1 MQSKKKSR
9 AVLITSIGISVFAS
23 LSMGVSTFAWFNGIA
38 NINTAVTPTTT
49 TITASGPDSYDL
61 GVPEVYVYTRNS
73 TNGYITDTT
82 SPATGSIANDAS
94 LVNFEKLDLDDPADV
109 AKLNVG
115 GLLPGHRMTF
125 GLKVSSEDH
134 TSLIKAATL
143 KLVDYTTRNNNYRKV
158 LSSVTEGSTGT
169 QATYPNGQDKI
180 IRIEDIVKM
189 YGAVNTTGS
198 FIEPTSGDVSL
209 GNYDKTYTAGTG
221 FREKQY
227 SCDIEIGKGTTLNSP
242 TVCLFFT
249 LEFSN
254 VGTTWYKEY
263 TKTGNNYNSCYEIIS
278 STYEGNRFFHQDGS
292 YGSSSCYEGL
302 RFTIGELSIS
312 AE

>member
-9 AVLITSIGISVFAS
+9 AVLITSIGISLFAA
-23 LSMGVSTFAWFNGIA
+23 LSMGVSTFAWYQA
-38 NINTAVTPTTT
+38 SINAIIGHDPSTTAVSVSSPEV
-49 TITASGPDSYDL
+49 YDISS
-61 GVPEVYVYTRNS
+61 PEVYVYSRNGS
-73 TNGYITDTT
+73 NGYITDTT
-82 SPATGSIANDAS
+82 SPASGSIYDDTN
-94 LVNFEKLDLDDPADV
+94 LINFEKIDLSVPEEA
-109 AKLNVG
+109 ALLNVG
-115 GLLPGHRMTF
+115 NLLPGRRMTF
-125 GLKVSSEDH
+125 GLKITTEDH
-134 TSLIKAATL
+134 VSLIKSATL
-143 KLVDYTTRNNNYRKV
+143 SLVDYTTRNNNYRKV
-158 LSSVTEGSTGT
+158 LSAVTEGSTGT

-198 FIEPTSGDVSL
+198 FVEPTSGDVSL

-227 SCDIEIGKGTTLNSP
+227 DCDVEIAKGNSLNSIS
-242 TVCLFFT
+242 VCLFFT

-278 STYEGNRFFHQDGS
+278 STYTGNRFFHQDGS
-292 YGSSSCYEGL
+292 NGSSTCYEGL
-302 RFTIGELSIS
+302 RFTIGELSIV